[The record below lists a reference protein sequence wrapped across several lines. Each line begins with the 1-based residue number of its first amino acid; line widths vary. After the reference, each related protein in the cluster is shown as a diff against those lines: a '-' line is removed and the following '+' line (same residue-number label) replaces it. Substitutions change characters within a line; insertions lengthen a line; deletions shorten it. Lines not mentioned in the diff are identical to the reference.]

1 MKRMLIATVV
11 SLCSLSVEA
20 GVREQAKRMHDRIA
34 GVPPS
39 EEVLLAMAEDL
50 KVGDYEAAATRAM
63 ENDAFYNGTLKNW
76 VTPWTNREQDA
87 FADLNDYTATVI
99 GIVRDGIDYRQA
111 LYADILYV
119 ADSGLGLADYSNSN
133 NTHYEQ
139 LEDGGYSLQDSLVQ
153 TTQSAVTGLA
163 SEATAGVMTSRA
175 AAKSF
180 FIAGTNR
187 AMFRFTLLNHMCR
200 DMEQMQDATL
210 SPDRIRQDVS
220 RSPGGDSRTFLNNCL
235 TCHNGMDPM
244 AQSFAYYDYAYDSES
259 DPDASNGQLDYNSS
273 GDTDPATGTRVKAK
287 YHINE
292 ATFPYG
298 FVTPDD
304 RWDNYWREGA
314 HSNLGWDSSLDGF
327 GNGAKSMGM
336 ELSHSE
342 AFAQCAVEKVFS
354 LVCLREP
361 GDQSDRDHIDST
373 IGVFS
378 GSGYDLKT
386 VFAESAN
393 YCKGP

>member
-1 MKRMLIATVV
+1 MKNAVIASVI
-11 SLCSLSVEA
+11 SLVCLNVDA

-39 EEVLLAMAEDL
+39 EDVLLEMAEDL
-50 KVGDYEAAATRAM
+50 KTGDYEAAASRAM
-63 ENDAFYNGTLKNW
+63 SNPAFYNSTLKSW
-76 VTPWTNREQDA
+76 ISPWTNREQDS

-99 GIVRDGIDYRQA
+99 GIVRDGVDYRQV
-111 LYADILYV
+111 LYGDILYV
-119 ADSGLGLADYSNSN
+119 ADDALGLPDYSNTN
-133 NTHYEQ
+133 NSLYEQ
-139 LEDGGYSLQDSLVQ
+139 LEASGVPLNDALVQ
-153 TTQSAVTGLA
+153 TTQSSISGIPA
-163 SEATAGVMTSRA
+163 EATAGVMTSRA

-200 DMEQMQDATL
+200 DMEQMQDTTL
-210 SPDRIRQDVS
+210 PPDRIRQDVS
-220 RSPGGDSRTFLNNCL
+220 RSPGGDARAFLNGCL

-244 AQSFAYYDYAYDSES
+244 AQSFAYYDYVYDGDA
-259 DPDASNGQLDYNSS
+259 DPEALSGQIDYNEP
-273 GDTDPATGTRVKAK
+273 GETDAETGTRVKAK

-292 ATFPYG
+292 ANFPFG

-304 RWDNYWREGA
+304 SWDNYWREGI
-314 HSNLGWDSSLDGF
+314 HSNLGWDSSLAGS

-336 ELSHSE
+336 EMAHSQ
-342 AFAQCAVEKVFS
+342 AFAQCAVEKVFN
-354 LVCLREP
+354 LVCLRQP
-361 GDQSDRDHIDST
+361 GDESDRTHIQSSLS
-373 IGVFS
+373 VFES
-378 GSGYDLKT
+378 SGYDLKT